1 MTRTFAELPAADFCL
16 VNARVPACL
25 LGTDSLGAAVEP
37 DGLVACD
44 IRIEAGRIAAIAR
57 GGASGLDE
65 RPASLDLDAG
75 IVLPR
80 LIDVHTHIDKGHIW
94 PRRANPD
101 GTIASARGAV
111 MADREANWSAA
122 DVRAR
127 MDFALRCA
135 FAHGTG
141 AIRTHIDSYGKQT
154 AISWPVLAEVRAAWK
169 DRIAVQAVS
178 NYLLTTALDDEPQ
191 FRHVVETTARHG
203 GILGGNTFP
212 GEPIRELDKA
222 LDRVFAAAK
231 DHGLDLDF
239 HVDESG
245 SDEARSLGAIA
256 SAALRHK
263 FAGRVVAGHCCSLSL
278 YGDNERADTIAR
290 VADAGI
296 AVVSLPMCNMYLQD
310 RQAGRTPRWRG
321 ITPLHELAAA
331 GVEVMVASDNTRDP
345 FYAYGDLDLVEVFR
359 EATRIAHLDHC
370 ERPWIAA
377 VTTAPAQVMGLPAH
391 GRIAVGGPADLV
403 VTRARSFNELLSR
416 PQSDRIVL
424 VAGRQVDTTLPDHRE
439 LDHLV
444 GGGTAES
451 VIAPES

>member
-1 MTRTFAELPAADFCL
+1 MTRGFVELPSTAFFL
-16 VNARVPACL
+16 SNARVPTGLMDAI
-25 LGTDSLGAAVEP
+25 GFDAPAAA
-37 DGLVACD
+37 GLTACD
-44 IRIEAGRIAAIAR
+44 IAIDTGRIAAIVPAR
-57 GGASGLDE
+57 ASEARAGTT
-65 RPASLDLDAG
+65 SVDLDHG

-80 LIDVHTHIDKGHIW
+80 LLDVHTHIDKGHIW
-94 PRRANPD
+94 PRRPNPD

-169 DRIAVQAVS
+169 DRIAIQAVS
-178 NYLLTTALDDEPQ
+178 NYLLTTALDDEAQ

-239 HVDESG
+239 HVDESS

-310 RQAGRTPRWRG
+310 RQPGRTPRWRG

-345 FYAYGDLDLVEVFR
+345 YYAYGDLDLVEVFR
-359 EATRIAHLDHC
+359 EATRIGHLDHC

-377 VTTAPAQVMGLPAH
+377 VTTTPAQVMGLAGH
-391 GRIAVGGPADLV
+391 GRIAVGGAADLV
-403 VTRARSFNELLSR
+403 ITRARTFNELLSR
-416 PQSDRIVL
+416 AQSDRIVI
-424 VAGRQVDTTLPDHRE
+424 VAGRQIDTTLPDYRE
-439 LDHLV
+439 LDGLMA
-444 GGGTAES
+444 GR
-451 VIAPES
+451 